1 MAANCGTWGRSHTR
15 RRDLARCADRI
26 SRPLG
31 QVGTCLGMAQKVR
44 EQRGFAAR
52 GRRILPVPPPT
63 GGWISTG
70 GCYPARMKNV
80 RSRVVQHGGL
90 DRQGTDK
97 FSETKSRSRHNFL
110 TAVLPPSILFAVL
123 TAVTESLKVLE
134 QTIHLYGEDACHLAV
149 NAGKDS
155 TAVLHLC
162 EIKSSPLQTNHAHL

>member
-1 MAANCGTWGRSHTR
+1 
-15 RRDLARCADRI
+15 
-26 SRPLG
+26 
-31 QVGTCLGMAQKVR
+31 MAQKKR
-44 EQRGFAAR
+44 KQRGFAAR
-52 GRRILPVPPPT
+52 GQRILPAPRLT

-134 QTIHLYGEDACHLAV
+134 QTIHLYGEDACQLAV

-162 EIKSSPLQTNHAHL
+162 ETRPSPLQTNPRAPPPPPQRPCFELLCAQSWHTLSSLVLLSPMCFRTQRF